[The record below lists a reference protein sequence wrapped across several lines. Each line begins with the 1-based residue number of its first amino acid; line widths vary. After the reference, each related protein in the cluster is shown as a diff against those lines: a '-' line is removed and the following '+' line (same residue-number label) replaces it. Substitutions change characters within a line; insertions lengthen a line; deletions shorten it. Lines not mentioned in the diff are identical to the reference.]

1 MSNSLLTS
9 LFRHKAW
16 ANRNMFEVLK
26 AVPEDNRGAIAMP
39 LLVLAHA
46 SLVDRAFKA
55 RLLDRAPEFSS
66 VIPAR
71 MPDLNDLD
79 ETVRQTDAWYI
90 DYVGA
95 VTDAELARTIE
106 FVFLSDGDK
115 GRMTKEDM
123 LVHVLTHAQSH
134 RAQVAAMLD
143 KASIR
148 GRSDMFTTFLSEGRS
163 TEAA

>member
-1 MSNSLLTS
+1 MSDSLLTS

-16 ANRNMFEVLK
+16 ANRSMFEVLMG
-26 AVPEDNRGAIAMP
+26 VPEENRGAIAMP

-46 SLVDRAFKA
+46 SLVDRAVKA
-55 RLLDRAPEFSS
+55 RLLDGEPESAS
-66 VIPAR
+66 VIPTH
-71 MPDLNDLD
+71 MPELNELA
-79 ETVRQTDAWYI
+79 ETVSQTDAWYI

-95 VTDAELARTIE
+95 VTDAELARTVA

-115 GRMTKEDM
+115 GHMTKQDM

-163 TEAA
+163 N

>member
-79 ETVRQTDAWYI
+79 ETVRQTDA
-90 DYVGA
+90 
-95 VTDAELARTIE
+95 ELARTIE

-148 GRSDMFTTFLSEGRS
+148 GRSDMFTTFLSEG
-163 TEAA
+163 

>member
-1 MSNSLLTS
+1 MY
-9 LFRHKAW
+9 
-16 ANRNMFEVLK
+16 
-26 AVPEDNRGAIAMP
+26 G
-39 LLVLAHA
+39 
-46 SLVDRAFKA
+46 VDRTQA
-55 RLLDRAPEFSS
+55 RLLGEEPEFSS
-66 VIPAR
+66 VIPSC
-71 MPDLNDLD
+71 MPDLNDLN
-79 ETVRQTDAWYI
+79 ETVCKTDAWYV

-95 VTDAELARTIE
+95 VTDAELARTVE